1 MSLDVS
7 YLLDDQDFC
16 VVFAIERCTEI
27 VDDKGRGKRTREVI
41 PWLGVIQPATPYEL
55 ERLPEAD
62 RDKETLTVY
71 SREPLRPGQRPEGT
85 APDIILW
92 YGRRYEVTS
101 VETWEGYVRALATL
115 LPEGDGEQD
124 REQS

>member
-7 YLLDDQDFC
+7 YLLDDPDFC
-16 VVFAIERCTEI
+16 VAFAIERCTEA
-27 VDDKGRGKRTREVI
+27 VDDKGRGELTREVI
-41 PWLGVIQPATPYEL
+41 PWQGVIQPATPHEL

-62 RDKETLTVY
+62 RDKETITVY

-92 YGRRYEVTS
+92 HARRYEVTS
-101 VETWEGYVRALATL
+101 VEAWIGYVRALATL
-115 LPEGDGEQD
+115 LPETPGD
-124 REQS
+124 